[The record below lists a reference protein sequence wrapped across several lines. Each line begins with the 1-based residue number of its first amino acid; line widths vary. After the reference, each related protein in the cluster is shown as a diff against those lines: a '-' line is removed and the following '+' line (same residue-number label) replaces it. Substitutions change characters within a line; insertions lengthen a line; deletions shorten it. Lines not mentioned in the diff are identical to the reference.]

1 VEWQKGVDV
10 LCARDRLPA
19 HLPDRPSVTRRR
31 GAALENAL
39 LDAAW
44 EELHSVGY
52 AKLTME
58 RVADRAQT
66 SRPVIYRR
74 WPSRHALVIAAIL
87 HQQPTGARRIPDTG
101 NLRDDVLAVMRQASR
116 RIATI
121 GPGTVVGLLND
132 ILADDTSDA
141 IVDRLAAG
149 GGEVINQL
157 ITRAPARGQA
167 RDHVPPRVARLPLDL
182 LRHELILTH
191 HAPSTQTLQE
201 IVDQIFLPLV
211 APDLGP
217 GN

>member
-1 VEWQKGVDV
+1 
-10 LCARDRLPA
+10 
-19 HLPDRPSVTRRR
+19 
-31 GAALENAL
+31 
-39 LDAAW
+39 
-44 EELHSVGY
+44 
-52 AKLTME
+52 ME

-66 SRPVIYRR
+66 SRAVIHRR

-87 HQQPTGARRIPDTG
+87 HQPTGARRIPDTG

-116 RIATI
+116 RIAAI

-141 IVDRLAAG
+141 IVDRLATG

-157 ITRAPARGQA
+157 ITRAAARGQA

-191 HAPSTQTLQE
+191 QPPSTQTLEE

-211 APDLGP
+211 APRP
-217 GN
+217 QP

>member
-1 VEWQKGVDV
+1 VPTSQ
-10 LCARDRLPA
+10 PTS
-19 HLPDRPSVTRRR
+19 PDRPGATRRR
-31 GAALENAL
+31 GSTLENAL
-39 LDAAW
+39 LDATW
-44 EELHSVGY
+44 EELQSVGY

-66 SRPVIYRR
+66 SRAVIYRR

-87 HQQPTGARRIPDTG
+87 HQQPTGPRRVPDTG

-141 IVDRLAAG
+141 IIDRLASG

-157 ITRAPARGQA
+157 ITRAAGRGQA
-167 RDHVPPRVARLPLDL
+167 RDHVHPRVARLPLDL
-182 LRHELILTH
+182 LRHELLLSH

-211 APDLGP
+211 APESQP
-217 GN
+217 